1 MALTL
6 QQKKETV
13 HSLEENISHQKGLIF
28 VDFCKLKNEE
38 LSQLRRNLR
47 ENDCLLQVAKKT
59 LLKMAL
65 KDKKSVVEM
74 MDSFSGSVA
83 LIFGFQGQIEPAK
96 IAYQFAQKHEN
107 LELLGGF
114 WDDSIQGQEEVVT
127 LAKLPS
133 YQELLGKFVNVIS
146 APPRG
151 LVNVLNGNIKGLV
164 VALDQIKQLK

>member
-65 KDKKSVVEM
+65 KDKKSVAEM
-74 MDSFSGSVA
+74 IDSFSGSVA
-83 LIFGFQGQIEPAK
+83 LIFGFQDQIEPAK

-114 WDDSIQGQEEVVT
+114 WDDSTQGQEEVVT

>member
-13 HSLEENISHQKGLIF
+13 RNLEENISRQKGLIF
-28 VDFCKLKNEE
+28 VDFCELKNEE
-38 LSQLRRNLR
+38 LSQLRKSLR
-47 ENDCLLQVAKKT
+47 ENNCLLQVAKKT
-59 LLKMAL
+59 LLKLAL

-74 MDSFSGSVA
+74 IDNFGGSVA
-83 LIFGFQGQIEPAK
+83 LIFGFQDQIKPAK

-114 WDDSIQGQEEVVT
+114 WDGNIQGQEGVIT

-146 APPRG
+146 ASPRG
-151 LVNVLNGNIKGLV
+151 LVNVLNGNLKGLV
-164 VALDQIKQLK
+164 VALSQIKQIK

>member
-6 QQKKETV
+6 QQKKETIC
-13 HSLEENISHQKGLIF
+13 SLEENISKQKGLIF
-28 VDFCKLKNEE
+28 VDFYKLKNEE
-38 LSQLRRNLR
+38 LSQLRSSLR

-59 LLKMAL
+59 LLKIAL

-74 MDSFSGSVA
+74 INNFGGSVA
-83 LIFGFQGQIEPAK
+83 LIFGFQDQIQPAK

-114 WDDSIQGQEEVVT
+114 WDDNVQEQEKVIA

-151 LVNVLNGNIKGLV
+151 LVVVLNGNIKGLV